1 MNGDGCR
8 VDHPETRAVLD
19 QDGAGSETL
28 VAAAVVLEDGESF
41 GHLSQQ
47 GFDLWL
53 GVGLSVECAGIDILC
68 ERAMGVLPKTCDAVV
83 FGTKRVVLAWFV
95 FWVWCVLLTR
105 LVR

>member
-41 GHLSQQ
+41 SHLSQQ

-53 GVGLSVECAGIDILC
+53 
-68 ERAMGVLPKTCDAVV
+68 
-83 FGTKRVVLAWFV
+83 
-95 FWVWCVLLTR
+95 
-105 LVR
+105 